1 MDMKGGFK
9 KESLGA
15 IVVLDFVLLTLFF
28 TLFLQALFLN
38 LDLAL
43 DIAPDPTI

>member
-9 KESLGA
+9 KERLGA
-15 IVVLDFVLLTLFF
+15 IVVLDFELTLFF

-43 DIAPDPTI
+43 DIAPGTTI